1 MTASTIA
8 PVAAASMESDR
19 ERLER
24 HLLGSPASLPGRVR
38 PYVAVLGDHDA
49 IAGPPDGSVADPASY
64 PIHLTP
70 RSILFGPAAG
80 SPPGSPCSC
89 CLALRWQKL
98 RSTEERN
105 ILESGRSLQS
115 VAASPY
121 LTTFALDTARQLFA
135 LLTDPWAEGSDP
147 GATGS
152 DASPP
157 GIGYV
162 YELSLNSLV
171 VRRFG
176 LLADPACPVCSRP
189 RQDSREAARL
199 TLRSRRKPS
208 ADRYR
213 LRSIADYDL
222 PLEGFVNPVCGMLG
236 ASARSDLACPTTA
249 PVNSFLKLRISG
261 RLFDVHWSGHANSYE
276 ESTTCGVFEGL
287 ERYASGQRRRFNR
300 VVMGSYDSLRADAL
314 DPRDCGVY
322 TDDYYHADRTF
333 TPFAPDRPIP
343 WVWGYSLR
351 DERPILVPERISY
364 YMERHNTGH
373 NFVHEC
379 SNGCAGGSCLEEAIL
394 YGMLELIERDAFLLA
409 WYGRAALPEID
420 PDTCRDPATRFMMDR
435 IRLHDYDVR
444 LFDNRSDLAVPVVTG
459 VAVRRDGG
467 LGTLCFAA
475 GAGLDPDDAV
485 RAALCEIASY
495 IPTLPERVA
504 QRHDELAAMARDF
517 SKVAELNHHA
527 ALFGLPEMARHAQ
540 FLLSDRPKRAMA
552 ELYQDWERVRPR
564 TLDLLDDVRF
574 CRDRLIAAGFDVI
587 VVDQTCPEQELVGLH
602 NVCVIVPGLIPI
614 DFGWHRQRA
623 LHMPRMRT
631 AFRRAGRRT
640 TDLADSE
647 LHLVP
652 HPFP

>member
-1 MTASTIA
+1 
-8 PVAAASMESDR
+8 
-19 ERLER
+19 
-24 HLLGSPASLPGRVR
+24 
-38 PYVAVLGDHDA
+38 
-49 IAGPPDGSVADPASY
+49 
-64 PIHLTP
+64 
-70 RSILFGPAAG
+70 
-80 SPPGSPCSC
+80 
-89 CLALRWQKL
+89 
-98 RSTEERN
+98 
-105 ILESGRSLQS
+105 
-115 VAASPY
+115 
-121 LTTFALDTARQLFA
+121 
-135 LLTDPWAEGSDP
+135 
-147 GATGS
+147 
-152 DASPP
+152 
-157 GIGYV
+157 
-162 YELSLNSLV
+162 
-171 VRRFG
+171 
-176 LLADPACPVCSRP
+176 
-189 RQDSREAARL
+189 
-199 TLRSRRKPS
+199 
-208 ADRYR
+208 
-213 LRSIADYDL
+213 
-222 PLEGFVNPVCGMLG
+222 
-236 ASARSDLACPTTA
+236 
-249 PVNSFLKLRISG
+249 
-261 RLFDVHWSGHANSYE
+261 
-276 ESTTCGVFEGL
+276 
-287 ERYASGQRRRFNR
+287 
-300 VVMGSYDSLRADAL
+300 
-314 DPRDCGVY
+314 
-322 TDDYYHADRTF
+322 
-333 TPFAPDRPIP
+333 
-343 WVWGYSLR
+343 
-351 DERPILVPERISY
+351 
-364 YMERHNTGH
+364 
-373 NFVHEC
+373 
-379 SNGCAGGSCLEEAIL
+379 
-394 YGMLELIERDAFLLA
+394 
-409 WYGRAALPEID
+409 
-420 PDTCRDPATRFMMDR
+420 
-435 IRLHDYDVR
+435 
-444 LFDNRSDLAVPVVTG
+444 